1 MEKNF
6 KDFKKQLPAELQEML
21 TTLNV
26 SSFEDMLGL
35 AAMIG
40 IDFEKMEKY
49 YKEKGK
55 DAPVPSMEDVA
66 FDDDNPLK
74 NISQRVNWNG
84 IEDNSEGFYEEDEYS
99 EEDDP
104 FIFPKD
110 CFIGENPKEYHVRIK
125 LKDAPVPI
133 WREVKVPSNITLEL
147 FAFVINDVMGW
158 ANAHLHAFRTKTAE
172 FKNTACI
179 KQDGEL
185 FGSFQSV
192 MALDTNKYPISF
204 LLREKKDRIKYEY
217 DFGDSWEHEVWL
229 KGIREYGHGESP
241 CLKVV
246 KGVGACPPE
255 DCGGVWGY
263 ADLLDIFWKKR
274 KTKDEKEQLE
284 WYCIDDEYDP
294 NDFNVACAQ
303 ELLDEDWED
312 ATDA

>member
-1 MEKNF
+1 MENNF
-6 KDFKKQLPAELQEML
+6 QNFKKQLPAELQNML
-21 TTLNV
+21 TTLKV
-26 SSFEDMLGL
+26 TSFEDMLGL
-35 AAMIG
+35 AAVMG

-66 FDDDNPLK
+66 FDEDEPLK
-74 NISQRVNWNG
+74 NISQMVNWGEN
-84 IEDNSEGFYEEDEYS
+84 DYS
-99 EEDDP
+99 EDDP
-104 FIFPKD
+104 FAFPKN
-110 CFIGENPKEYHVRIK
+110 CFIGDNPKEYHVRIK

-133 WREVKVPSNITLEL
+133 WREVKIPSNITLEL

-158 ANAHLHAFRTKTAE
+158 TNTHLHAFRTKTAE
-172 FKNTACI
+172 FKNTVCI

-185 FGSFQSV
+185 FGSFRTV
-192 MALDTNKYPISF
+192 MALDTNKYPINF

-229 KGIREYGHGESP
+229 KGIREYDHGESP

-246 KGVGACPPE
+246 KGIGACPPE

-263 ADLLDIFWKKR
+263 ADLLEILKKKR

-284 WYCIDDEYDP
+284 WYCIDGEYNP
-294 NDFNVACAQ
+294 NDFNIAYAQ
-303 ELLDEDWED
+303 DLLDEDWED